1 MRKYWGLTK
10 ISWQRALVHRTNAI
24 LEIFGNLI
32 TMAASIGLWM
42 FAFKH
47 TGQSIIGGY
56 SAQQMMAYLLIAGW
70 LASSFWFT
78 AQGDRIV
85 YEIKNGEISN
95 YLAKPISVFF
105 YQFVYGAAGKLSQ
118 FFWGAIAFTLVLLV
132 TGLYVYL
139 SLAWTNIA
147 IFILFFIFAFLIQWL
162 IFHSAALLAFWM
174 DEVWGVTFCIRVL
187 ADVAAGTFL
196 PLALF
201 APFWQNFFD
210 FLPFKYI
217 VSVPVNALL
226 GRMNSADISH
236 GLVGAVVWL
245 AILCLLAFIGMRRGL
260 RHYSAVG
267 G

>member
-1 MRKYWGLTK
+1 MTA
-10 ISWQRALVHRTNAI
+10 WQKALVYRANTI

-47 TGQSIIGGY
+47 TGQVAIGGY
-56 SAQQMMAYLLIAGW
+56 SAQQMMTYLLIAGW

-78 AQGDRIV
+78 AQGDRV
-85 YEIKNGEISN
+85 VNEIKNGEISN
-95 YLAKPISVFF
+95 YLAKPISIFF

-118 FFWGAIAFTLVLLV
+118 FFWGAVVFVIVLLA
-132 TGLYVYL
+132 TGLYGYL
-139 SLAWTNIA
+139 TLSWSNIA

-201 APFWQNFFD
+201 APFWQEVFD

-226 GRMNSADISH
+226 GRMDNIEIMSEFA
-236 GLVGAVVWL
+236 GAAVWL
-245 AILCLLAFIGMRRGL
+245 AILCFLAFIAMRRGL